1 MLENENIGTV
11 FATDAI
17 LSTLMCC
24 PRSMYSWDIVI
35 QRVGN
40 KLFLDK
46 RDASFDLLTVSSPCV
61 LLRES
66 KYVILLY
73 GGEVEVCGHIIM
85 PTTCI
90 QVYVWSEQ

>member
-61 LLRES
+61 LLPNMSSFFLWRR
-66 KYVILLY
+66 
-73 GGEVEVCGHIIM
+73 G
-85 PTTCI
+85 
-90 QVYVWSEQ
+90 